1 MNILTGFTAALL
13 GCLLMGGAF
22 FLPADSSA
30 PFKAPS
36 EFWIVTLA
44 WVAISLMLPQ
54 LLSRSLDG
62 LRSNWLHRVALV
74 LLVWLGVTSVLAYAP
89 QAAWAYSAVI
99 CTYVLFS
106 LVLALWLRG
115 NSRMSGYVWG
125 MLGLLMTIQVLIAWA
140 EVAKVPFLNW
150 AASPEAPVLSLV
162 DGFLLAIGAAARRGL
177 PAGTLGNVNY
187 LAELIVLLVPVVLAF
202 CWSTGRRG
210 LRLAGVVLA
219 VGTIP
224 LLYIADARAAMA
236 ALVLV
241 LPLAWLAAFVG
252 RKGQAIAA
260 SVVGAG
266 AAVAIGLFGFVLA
279 SGSVPN
285 DLALAARVVN
295 WRAAW
300 SVWLAH
306 PLQGVG
312 IGGFKLVNLPV
323 LQGLNI
329 PSDLRDAVNQRLVQL
344 HNEPFQLLV
353 ELGLVGL
360 VLVIALAIGWVIAV
374 ARNPSLTPWQRF
386 GLWWGMGAV
395 AVTAC
400 FGFPLHIPLTALAVA
415 VVASLGLADISPA
428 TDAPQPSAFLTNRL
442 AIGGTLGAIMI
453 GGIIVSQVAWPEYR
467 AHSLEYQAIRQA
479 KQRDL
484 KGALALYQEAD
495 KQMRFRGRIR
505 WHELRLLVALG
516 KNRQALELF
525 HSSQKEGLGIDC
537 FYWEGRALEGLY
549 KPKQAL
555 AAYSKMTAFYAEDSA
570 LYRSA
575 FQRQSEVR
583 ARFSKIPR

>member
-1 MNILTGFTAALL
+1 MNFLTVSTAAVL
-13 GCLLMGGAF
+13 GCLLLGGAF

-44 WVAISLMLPQ
+44 WAAISLMLPQ

-62 LRSNWLHRVALV
+62 WRSNWLNRIALV
-74 LLVWLGVTSVLAYAP
+74 LLVWLGVTSALAFAP

-99 CTYVLFS
+99 VTYVLFS
-106 LVLALWLRG
+106 LLLASWLRG
-115 NSRMSGYVWG
+115 RSRMVLYVWG
-125 MLGLLMTIQVLIAWA
+125 LLGLLVSIQGLIAWA
-140 EVAKVPFLNW
+140 ELAKVPFLSW
-150 AASPEAPVLSLV
+150 AASPESPSFTLV
-162 DGFLLAIGAAARRGL
+162 DGFLLAVGAAANRGL
-177 PAGTLGNVNY
+177 PTGTLGNVNY
-187 LAELIVLLVPVVLAF
+187 LAELIVLVVPVVLAF
-202 CWSTGRRG
+202 CWSTGQRAFRM
-210 LRLAGVVLA
+210 AGVVLA
-219 VGTIP
+219 AGTLP
-224 LLYIADARAAMA
+224 LLYVADARAAMA

-241 LPLAWLAAFVG
+241 LPVAWLAAFVG
-252 RKGQAIAA
+252 RKGQAIAG

-266 AAVAIGLFGFVLA
+266 AAAAIGLFGFVLA

-312 IGGFKLVNLPV
+312 VGGFKLVNLPV
-323 LQGLNI
+323 LQGLSI

-344 HNEPFQLLV
+344 HNEPFQLLI

-360 VLVIALAIGWVIAV
+360 VLVAALAISWVVAV

-415 VVASLGLADISPA
+415 VVASLGLADVSPA
-428 TDAPQPSAFLTNRL
+428 TDAPPASAFLTNRL
-442 AIGGTLGAIMI
+442 AVGGTLGAVVI

-467 AHSLEYQAIRQA
+467 AHNLEYQAIRQA

-484 KGALALYQEAD
+484 KGALALFQEAD
-495 KQMRFRGRIR
+495 QQMRFRGRIR
-505 WHELRLLVALG
+505 WHELRLLVVLG

-525 HSSQKEGLGIDC
+525 QASQKEGLGIDC
-537 FYWEGRALEGLY
+537 YYWEGRALEGLY

-555 AAYSKMTAFYAEDSA
+555 AAYSKMTDFYAEDSA

-575 FQRQSEVR
+575 LQRQSEVR
-583 ARFSKIPR
+583 ARFSKIPK